1 MDGRL
6 TLRARVDGEKAL
18 CRFALEVNYLPLR
31 GEAARQVIERYV
43 VDQER
48 EQLLI
53 ESVRELVFVGAPF
66 RGEPHLRYEEQNSL
80 AASSRIFERPHP
92 ALAGD
97 DAALRVEIEED
108 VLLAAPPFA
117 DQPSLQRER
126 PVIVSAGMTD
136 EQS

>member
-6 TLRARVDGEKAL
+6 TLRARVDGEKAF

-31 GEAARQVIERYV
+31 GEAARQAIERYV

-53 ESVRELVFVGAPF
+53 ESAGELIFVAAPF
-66 RGEPHLRYEEQNSL
+66 RGEPNLRYEKQNRL
-80 AASSRIFERPHP
+80 AASGRIFKRSHP

-97 DAALRVEIEED
+97 DAALGSEIEED
-108 VLLAAPPFA
+108 VLLAAPAFA
-117 DQPSLQRER
+117 DQPSL
-126 PVIVSAGMTD
+126 
-136 EQS
+136 